1 MNEQPQN
8 LVVLIPVFNDWKAAS
23 ILLGHL
29 DAVAAQTGWVW
40 HVVLVD
46 DGSTEACPPA
56 AFFPSL
62 RQIDRVSVL
71 SLRQNLGHQRAIA
84 IGLAYIDAKLS
95 YNAVLVM
102 DGDGEDSPADVPRL
116 LECLERDSQASVVFA
131 ERVKRSEG
139 LTFTLFYFLYRLVH
153 RLLTGIA
160 VRVGNFSVLP
170 RHLVSRLM
178 TASDLWNHYAA
189 TIFNCRIPYR
199 TVPTVRAARFDG
211 QSKMNFIALAVHGLS
226 AIAVFR
232 DRVAVRLLIAAFVVV
247 LIALAGLVSTVL
259 IRLTT
264 SWAIPG
270 WATTAAGLLVLI
282 LLQIL
287 GSMLV
292 FVFVVLSRRDSL
304 GLLPIRDHGFFVAEF
319 RDIARRDTPWE
330 AATETR

>member
-8 LVVLIPVFNDWKAAS
+8 LVLLIPVFNDWKAAS
-23 ILLGHL
+23 ILVAHL

-40 HVVLVD
+40 HVLLVD

-56 AFFPSL
+56 AFLPSL
-62 RQIDRVSVL
+62 RHIDRVSVL

-84 IGLAYIDAKLS
+84 IGLAYTDAHLP
-95 YNAVLVM
+95 YDAVLVM
-102 DGDGEDSPADVPRL
+102 DGDGEDAPADVPRL
-116 LECLERDSQASVVFA
+116 LECLERDNRASVVFA

-139 LTFTLFYFLYRLVH
+139 LTFTLFYLLYRLVH

-160 VRVGNFSVLP
+160 VRVGNFSVIP
-170 RHLVSRLM
+170 RHLVGRLM

-189 TIFNCRIPYR
+189 TVFNSRIPYR

-211 QSKMNFIALAVHGLS
+211 QSKMNFVSLAVHGLS

-232 DRVAVRLLIAAFVVV
+232 DRVAVRLLIAAFAVV
-247 LIALAGLVSTVL
+247 LTALAGLMATVL

-264 SWAIPG
+264 TWAIPG
-270 WATTAAGLLVLI
+270 WATMAAGLLVLV

-304 GLLPIRDHGFFVAEF
+304 GLLPMRDHGFFVAEL
-319 RDIARRDTPWE
+319 RDIARRNTAPD